1 MSGSSVWSRSRTVL
15 VKAPVS
21 LPTVATVVVLL
32 SSLFHSKPTLAD
44 GCPTPSFAPAFKFGT
59 SAWFVTVGDFNGD
72 DEPDLLV
79 TADGGV
85 WVLLGNGDGT
95 FKQAVKVPS
104 NSGMFPVSIAVG
116 DFNGD
121 GKPDLAVANGTSE
134 TLSVL
139 LGKGDGTF
147 EAAFNYGVVSP
158 DSVSVGDFNGDGKP
172 DLVVTQLRGVSVLLN
187 TSASAALRLG
197 VARSNSNLTLS

>member
-1 MSGSSVWSRSRTVL
+1 MSWKGVCCPSRTVP
-15 VKAPVS
+15 VKSTVS
-21 LPTVATVVVLL
+21 FPTVATVVVLL

-72 DEPDLLV
+72 DQPDLLV
-79 TADGGV
+79 AADGGV

-104 NSGMFPVSIAVG
+104 DSGMFPGSIAVG

-121 GKPDLAVANGTSE
+121 GEADLAVANVSNFTNNI
-134 TLSVL
+134 SVL
-139 LGKGDGTF
+139 LGRGDGRF
-147 EAAFNYGVVSP
+147 QPAVNYNYTVEDQPQSVVA
-158 DSVSVGDFNGDGKP
+158 GDFHCEGKLDLAVGHPLSRSIAGLLGTGDG
-172 DLVVTQLRGVSVLLN
+172 
-187 TSASAALRLG
+187 
-197 VARSNSNLTLS
+197 